1 MLFDVIGFERPTGEF
16 CFIRHMKLLKFL
28 TQASGWRE
36 SAHGYLFQTCTK
48 FLNLEEIIIVHGK
61 FDCQHRSSVHRL
73 NQIHK

>member
-1 MLFDVIGFERPTGEF
+1 MLFDVIGFERPTGKF
-16 CFIRHMKLLKFL
+16 CFIRH
-28 TQASGWRE
+28 TQASGLRE